1 MNRKLIGKLCVA
13 VMCACF
19 AVLAATPSISAAFKK
34 VGIGDRPPAFV
45 MNELGGSERKSEDLI
60 AGKVSVVLFW
70 ATWSPRSLEVL
81 KDLESLVA
89 ELGSDQLQVVAINAE
104 HPRISTADEGIIRK
118 AVTDAGSSATILLDD
133 GLVAYNDFGTMAL
146 PSMLVVDREGI
157 VTFAM
162 AGYPTT
168 MRGDLPQAVKM
179 ALGLIS
185 AEEVEVVV
193 EYVPKNRALMYYNMG
208 KRLYEKGQE
217 EKAEA
222 QLLQSVERDPDY
234 IKPHLLLGVYYKKTG
249 ENEKA
254 LQEFQRVKKLDPR
267 DNEAGYQMASVSL
280 RAKKYGEAEKLF
292 EELLAE
298 YPEKEEFALGLA
310 LAHKYQGHDE
320 DYAKVWEASKG
331 LYPAEARYCYDLGA
345 VAEEAADIA
354 KATLLYRRALDKA
367 FDKSK

>member
-1 MNRKLIGKLCVA
+1 MNRKLICKVSIAVVCV
-13 VMCACF
+13 CL

-34 VGIGDRPPAFV
+34 VGVGDRPPAFT
-45 MNELGGSERKSEDLI
+45 MKELGGGERKSDDLL

-81 KDLESLVA
+81 KDLESLVT
-89 ELGSDQLQVVAINAE
+89 EVGKDQLQVVAINAE
-104 HPRISTADEGIIRK
+104 HPRISTADEGIIQK
-118 AVTDAGSSATILLDD
+118 AVAAAGSSATILLDD
-133 GLVAYNDFGTMAL
+133 GLVAYNDYGAMAL
-146 PSMLVVDREGI
+146 PSMLVADKKGI
-157 VTFAM
+157 VSFAM

-185 AEEVEVVV
+185 GEEVAVVE
-193 EYVPKNRALMYYNMG
+193 EYVPKNHALMYYNMG
-208 KRLYEKGQE
+208 KRLYDKGQE

-249 ENEKA
+249 MNEKA
-254 LQEFQRVKKLDPR
+254 LQEFQKVIELDPR

-280 RAKKYGEAEKLF
+280 RAKKYAEAEKLF
-292 EELLAE
+292 DDLLAE

-320 DYAKVWEASKG
+320 DYARVWEASKS
-331 LYPAEARYCYDLGA
+331 LYPAESRYCYDLGA
-345 VAEEAADIA
+345 VAEDAGDIA
-354 KATLLYRRALDKA
+354 KAALLYRRALDKA
-367 FDKSK
+367 FGKSR